1 MKDVCIDDLNSYVRV
16 QRLVTESDGMGGR
29 TSADYQPERDQTAG
43 DPKWVEW
50 FGFWAKIRWS
60 SGVKVVNGDRIQ
72 VGTVAKL
79 EARWDQRLTSKER
92 LIFED
97 GKVILL
103 ESVTDREMRHEWM
116 DISSKAGVG
125 T

>member
-1 MKDVCIDDLNSYVRV
+1 MKDVCVDKLNSYVRV
-16 QRLVTESDGMGGR
+16 QKLLTTSDGMGGR
-29 TSADYQPERDQTAG
+29 TSAGDMPERDQKAD

-50 FGFWAKIRWS
+50 FGFWAAIGWS
-60 SGVKVVNGDRIQ
+60 QGVKIVNSDRIQ
-72 VGTVAKL
+72 TGIVCKM
-79 EARWDQRLTSKER
+79 EARWDPRLTSKER
-92 LIFED
+92 LILED

-116 DISSKAGVG
+116 DIRSKAGVG